1 MITQLAMTREVRMVA
16 SNGDDRV
23 SRPRKP
29 RIGIGTVQ
37 RYMAVDNDHLERHD
51 REPGKGKIT
60 VSEVHNHL
68 VKRVDSGAVTLVLD
82 ATKRRL
88 TKMQWLVFVALHFGY
103 VADKRGILRAH
114 PCRIAGRLP
123 TDREVAT
130 HYDRSERTVAD
141 YDGIAKRVFFEEAR
155 EEEERPSGGGE

>member
-1 MITQLAMTREVRMVA
+1 MMA
-16 SNGDDRV
+16 SNGDDQAIP
-23 SRPRKP
+23 RPRKP

-37 RYMAVDNDHLERHD
+37 RYMAVDNDHLERHE

-68 VKRVDSGAVTLVLD
+68 VKRVDSGNVTLVLD

-103 VADKRGILRAH
+103 VADKKGILRAH
-114 PCRIAGRLP
+114 PCRVAGRLP
-123 TDREVAT
+123 TDREVAA

-141 YDGIAKRVFFEEAR
+141 CDGIARRVFFEEVR
-155 EEEERPSGGGE
+155 EEEERPSYGGE